1 MLSER
6 EITYVTAPNPSGVQ
20 LNHAAFKFLH
30 VPMNFVTYS
39 PARAT
44 RVFSAR
50 ARAGLTYSLHMP
62 STFEYSSFTAM
73 AEQRPKYQPRCAGG
87 SAAVQPPWLPNGP
100 SKQHQRSKGL
110 PSRQEVEAVGQERVR
125 HAAENEVVSERL
137 SAAESAMQ
145 RLEVRLDGLVTC
157 FEAHVVSATAA
168 QVLIAKRLAAL
179 GVH

>member
-1 MLSER
+1 
-6 EITYVTAPNPSGVQ
+6 
-20 LNHAAFKFLH
+20 
-30 VPMNFVTYS
+30 
-39 PARAT
+39 
-44 RVFSAR
+44 
-50 ARAGLTYSLHMP
+50 MP

-73 AEQRPKYQPRCAGG
+73 AEQRPKHQPRCAGG

>member
-1 MLSER
+1 
-6 EITYVTAPNPSGVQ
+6 
-20 LNHAAFKFLH
+20 
-30 VPMNFVTYS
+30 
-39 PARAT
+39 
-44 RVFSAR
+44 
-50 ARAGLTYSLHMP
+50 MP

-73 AEQRPKYQPRCAGG
+73 AEQRPKHQPRCAGG

-110 PSRQEVEAVGQERVR
+110 PSRQEVEAVGHERVR
-125 HAAENEVVSERL
+125 HAAENEAVSERL

-145 RLEVRLDGLVTC
+145 RLEERLDGLVDC

-168 QVLIAKRLAAL
+168 QLLIAKRLAAL

>member
-20 LNHAAFKFLH
+20 SNHAAFKFLL
-30 VPMNFVTYS
+30 VRMNS
-39 PARAT
+39 RAS

-50 ARAGLTYSLHMP
+50 ARAALRYSLHMP

-73 AEQRPKYQPRCAGG
+73 AEQRPKHQPRCAGG

>member
-1 MLSER
+1 MIFVMFSR
-6 EITYVTAPNPSGVQ
+6 ASRVTVSLFRTG
-20 LNHAAFKFLH
+20 
-30 VPMNFVTYS
+30 
-39 PARAT
+39 
-44 RVFSAR
+44 R
-50 ARAGLTYSLHMP
+50 ARAALRYSLHMP